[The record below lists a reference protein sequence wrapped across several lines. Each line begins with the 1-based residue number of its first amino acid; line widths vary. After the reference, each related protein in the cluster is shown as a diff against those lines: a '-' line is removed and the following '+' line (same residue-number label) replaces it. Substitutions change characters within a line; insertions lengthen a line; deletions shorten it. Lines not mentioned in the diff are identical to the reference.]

1 MGGVLRGNSISFMK
15 APQKNIR
22 LQTSD
27 SCILDFNLDNTAPYD
42 QFNDNKE
49 CESA

>member
-1 MGGVLRGNSISFMK
+1 MRRLLIMVKLRFGYES
-15 APQKNIR
+15 PQNIR
-22 LQTSD
+22 LQTPD

>member
-1 MGGVLRGNSISFMK
+1 MLRGNSISFMK
-15 APQKNIR
+15 AIKNIR
-22 LQTSD
+22 LQTPD

-49 CESA
+49 CELA